1 MAKRVARVFRRDTTE
16 VNGRPF
22 IMTDAGRWVPIVR
35 SPYPDEGLSRTELV
49 SVAYKVLG
57 GSGHAKVTDP
67 VLLGRVWEKL
77 GYKYADGSDS
87 SHDEHDEHDDYDDD
101 HDETETPKVSV
112 RNTDAK
118 SPEQILQDLRNVLG
132 GGVDMDTL
140 RQVVDQS
147 VREHIARPVVVKV
160 GEHEPR
166 KVEGPTHFKFESLMR
181 KVSARKNL
189 FLTGPAGVGKTTL
202 VGQIARALGLDFRI
216 LSAKPLPQDHEIYG
230 FISGATGRKVMGFI
244 EPLYEHGGIAGF
256 DELDTGHSSLL
267 TAMNQLLA
275 QDEFDFPCDVNG
287 VRKVKRHK
295 DFMVVATGNTY
306 GQGGSLRYVGT
317 NKMNGAGLD
326 RFTFVNIPTDE
337 MLEKAICDGISPEHS
352 AKVIP
357 IVRRARANCEK
368 YALDYMVTPRCA
380 IDMVTFMLAGDTLR
394 ESAEGRLFG
403 RGLNSDQEA
412 KLLEGISF

>member
-1 MAKRVARVFRRDTTE
+1 MATKTRVFTRDTRVDDGVPSICT
-16 VNGRPF
+16 
-22 IMTDAGRWVPIVR
+22 AGGTWVPIVR
-35 SPYPDEGLSRTELV
+35 SRWHEYGLSRTELV

-67 VLLGRVWEKL
+67 VLLGQVWNKL
-77 GYKYADGSDS
+77 GCKYADGSS
-87 SHDEHDEHDDYDDD
+87 RSGQDDD
-101 HDETETPKVSV
+101 NKEETEMDTATETPRVSA
-112 RNTDAK
+112 RNTGATDA
-118 SPEQILQDLRNVLG
+118 EQILRDLRNVLG

-147 VREHIARPVVVKV
+147 VREHVARPVVVKV

-166 KVEGPTHFKFESLMR
+166 KVDGPTHFKFESLMR

-230 FISGATGRKVMGFI
+230 FISGATGRKVMGFV

-337 MLEKAICDGISPEHS
+337 LLEKAICDGISPEHS

-357 IVRRARANCEK
+357 IVRKARANCDK

-403 RGLNSDQEA
+403 RGLNTDQEA

>member
-1 MAKRVARVFRRDTTE
+1 MTTKTRVFTRDTMVDDGE
-16 VNGRPF
+16 PF
-22 IMTDAGRWVPIVR
+22 ICTAGGTWVPIVR
-35 SPYPDEGLSRTELV
+35 SRYPHLGLSRTELV

-67 VLLGRVWEKL
+67 VLLGQVWDKL
-77 GYKYADGSDS
+77 GCKYADGSS
-87 SHDEHDEHDDYDDD
+87 RSGQDDD
-101 HDETETPKVSV
+101 NKEETEMDTATETPRVSA
-112 RNTDAK
+112 RNTGDK

-140 RQVVDQS
+140 KRVVDES
-147 VREHIARPVVVKV
+147 VREHVARPVVVKV

-166 KVEGPTHFKFESLMR
+166 NVEGPTHFKFESLMR

-403 RGLNSDQEA
+403 RGLNSDQET

>member
-1 MAKRVARVFRRDTTE
+1 MATKTRVFTRDTRVDDGVPSICT
-16 VNGRPF
+16 
-22 IMTDAGRWVPIVR
+22 AGGSWIPIVR
-35 SPYPDEGLSRTELV
+35 SRWHEYGLSRTELV

-67 VLLGRVWEKL
+67 VLLGQVWNKL
-77 GYKYADGSDS
+77 GCKYADGSS
-87 SHDEHDEHDDYDDD
+87 SSGQDDD
-101 HDETETPKVSV
+101 NKETEMDTTTETPRVSA
-112 RNTDAK
+112 RNTGATDA
-118 SPEQILQDLRNVLG
+118 EQILRDLRNVLG

-140 RQVVDQS
+140 KQVVDQS
-147 VREHIARPVVVKV
+147 VREHVARPVVVRV

-166 KVEGPTHFKFESLMR
+166 KVDGPTHFKFESLMR

-230 FISGATGRKVMGFI
+230 FISGATGRKVMGFV

-337 MLEKAICDGISPEHS
+337 LLEKAICDGISPEHS

-357 IVRRARANCEK
+357 IVRKARANCDK

>member
-1 MAKRVARVFRRDTTE
+1 MAVSRVFSREHEIIDGVPHIITATGE
-16 VNGRPF
+16 S
-22 IMTDAGRWVPIVR
+22 VPIVR
-35 SPYPDEGLSRTELV
+35 HRIPQEGLSRTELV
-49 SVAYKVLG
+49 SVAYKILG
-57 GSGHAKVTDP
+57 GAGHAKVTDP
-67 VLLGRVWEKL
+67 VLVGRVWAKL
-77 GYKYADGSDS
+77 GCQYGDGSDS
-87 SHDEHDEHDDYDDD
+87 GSEHSETG
-101 HDETETPKVSV
+101 ETEMETATDDRPKVSV
-112 RNTDAK
+112 RNSGEKT
-118 SPEQILQDLRNVLG
+118 PEQILHDLRTALG
-132 GGVDMDTL
+132 GGVDMATL
-140 RQVVDQS
+140 KRVVDDA
-147 VREHIARPVVVKV
+147 VREHIAQPRVVQV
-160 GEHEPR
+160 GEHEPIR
-166 KVEGPTHFKFESLMR
+166 VEGPTHYKFDSLLR

-202 VGQIARALGLDFRI
+202 VGQIARSLGLQFRI
-216 LSAKPLPQDHEIYG
+216 MSAKPLPQDHEIYG
-230 FISGATGRKVMGFI
+230 FISGATGRKVMGFV

-267 TAMNQLLA
+267 LAMNQLLA

-295 DFMVVATGNTY
+295 DFMVIATGNTY

-337 MLEKAICDGISPEHS
+337 LLEKAICDGIHPEYS

-357 IVRRARANCEK
+357 IVRKARANCDK

-380 IDMVTFMLAGDTLR
+380 IDMVTFMVAGDTLR

-403 RGLNSDQEA
+403 RGLNSDQET

>member
-1 MAKRVARVFRRDTTE
+1 MATKTRVFTRDTRVDDGVPSICT
-16 VNGRPF
+16 
-22 IMTDAGRWVPIVR
+22 AGGTWIPIVR
-35 SPYPDEGLSRTELV
+35 SRWHEYGLSRTELV

-67 VLLGRVWEKL
+67 VLLGQVWNKL
-77 GYKYADGSDS
+77 GCKYADGSS
-87 SHDEHDEHDDYDDD
+87 SSGQDDD
-101 HDETETPKVSV
+101 NKETEMDTTTETPRVSA
-112 RNTDAK
+112 RNTGATDA
-118 SPEQILQDLRNVLG
+118 EQILRDLRNVLG

-140 RQVVDQS
+140 KQVVDQS
-147 VREHIARPVVVKV
+147 VREHVARPVVVRV

-166 KVEGPTHFKFESLMR
+166 KVDGPTHFKFESLMR

-230 FISGATGRKVMGFI
+230 FISGATGRKVMGFV

-337 MLEKAICDGISPEHS
+337 LLEKAICDGISPEHS

-357 IVRRARANCEK
+357 IVRKARANCDK

-403 RGLNSDQEA
+403 RGLNTDQEA

>member
-1 MAKRVARVFRRDTTE
+1 MTTKTRVFTRDTMVDDGE
-16 VNGRPF
+16 PF
-22 IMTDAGRWVPIVR
+22 ICTAGGTWVPIVR
-35 SPYPDEGLSRTELV
+35 SRYPHLGLSRTELV

-67 VLLGRVWEKL
+67 VLLGQVWDKL
-77 GYKYADGSDS
+77 GCKYADGSS
-87 SHDEHDEHDDYDDD
+87 RSGHDDDNKEETEMDTA
-101 HDETETPKVSV
+101 TETPRVSA
-112 RNTDAK
+112 RNTGDK

-140 RQVVDQS
+140 KRVVDES
-147 VREHIARPVVVKV
+147 VREHVARPVVVKV

-357 IVRRARANCEK
+357 VVRRARANCEK

-412 KLLEGISF
+412 KLLEGISL

>member
-1 MAKRVARVFRRDTTE
+1 MATKTRVFTRDTRVDDGVPSICT
-16 VNGRPF
+16 
-22 IMTDAGRWVPIVR
+22 AGGSWIPIVR
-35 SPYPDEGLSRTELV
+35 SRWHEYGLSRTELV

-67 VLLGRVWEKL
+67 VLLGQVWNKL
-77 GYKYADGSDS
+77 GCKYADGSS
-87 SHDEHDEHDDYDDD
+87 SSGQDDD
-101 HDETETPKVSV
+101 NKETEMDTTTETPRVSA
-112 RNTDAK
+112 RNTGATDA
-118 SPEQILQDLRNVLG
+118 EQILRDLRNVLG

-140 RQVVDQS
+140 KQVVDQS
-147 VREHIARPVVVKV
+147 VREHVARPVVVRV

-166 KVEGPTHFKFESLMR
+166 KVDGPTHFKFESLMR

-230 FISGATGRKVMGFI
+230 FISGATGRKVMGFV

-357 IVRRARANCEK
+357 IVRKARANCDK

-403 RGLNSDQEA
+403 RGLNGDQEA

>member
-1 MAKRVARVFRRDTTE
+1 MTTKTRVFTRDTMVDDGE
-16 VNGRPF
+16 PF
-22 IMTDAGRWVPIVR
+22 ICTAGGTWVPIVR
-35 SPYPDEGLSRTELV
+35 SRYPHLGLSRTELV

-67 VLLGRVWEKL
+67 VLLGQVWDKL
-77 GYKYADGSDS
+77 GCKYADGSS
-87 SHDEHDEHDDYDDD
+87 RSGQDDD
-101 HDETETPKVSV
+101 NKEETEMDTATETPRVSA
-112 RNTDAK
+112 RNTGATDA
-118 SPEQILQDLRNVLG
+118 EQILRDLRNVLG

-140 RQVVDQS
+140 KRVVDES
-147 VREHIARPVVVKV
+147 VREHVARPVVVKV

-166 KVEGPTHFKFESLMR
+166 KVDGPTHFKFESLMR

-202 VGQIARALGLDFRI
+202 VGQIAKALGLDFRI

-357 IVRRARANCEK
+357 VVRRARANCEK

>member
-1 MAKRVARVFRRDTTE
+1 MARVSREFTRDYDVVDGVPHAKTAT
-16 VNGRPF
+16 G
-22 IMTDAGRWVPIVR
+22 TLVPILR
-35 SPYPDEGLSRTELV
+35 SAIPSRGLARTELV
-49 SVAYKVLG
+49 AVAYKILG

-67 VLLGRVWEKL
+67 ILLAQVWGKL
-77 GYKYADGSDS
+77 GYNYSDYNSADTTG
-87 SHDEHDEHDDYDDD
+87 HTETQE
-101 HDETETPKVSV
+101 ETEMPETDDVYV
-112 RNTDAK
+112 RNYDEKT
-118 SPEQILQDLRNVLG
+118 PEEILRDLRNVLG
-132 GGVDMDTL
+132 GGGVDMATL
-140 RQVVDQS
+140 ERVVTEK
-147 VREHIARPVVVKV
+147 VREHVAQPKVVKV
-160 GEHEPR
+160 GEHEPV
-166 KVEGPTHFKFESLMR
+166 KVEGPTHHKFDSLLR

-202 VGQIARALGLDFRI
+202 VGQIARSLGLEFRI
-216 LSAKPLPQDHEIYG
+216 MSAKPLPQDHEIYG
-230 FISGATGRKVMGFI
+230 FISGATGRKVMGFV

-267 TAMNQLLA
+267 TAMNMLLA

-295 DFMVVATGNTY
+295 DFMVIATGNTY

-337 MLEKAICDGISPEHS
+337 LLEKAICDGIHPEYS

-357 IVRRARANCEK
+357 IVRKARANCDK

-380 IDMVTFMLAGDTLR
+380 IDMVTFMVAGDTLR

>member
-1 MAKRVARVFRRDTTE
+1 MARKVSRVFRRDTTD

-22 IMTDAGRWVPIVR
+22 ILTEAGGWVPIVR
-35 SPYPDEGLSRTELV
+35 SSDPDDGLSRTELV
-49 SVAYKVLG
+49 SVAYKILG

-67 VLLGRVWEKL
+67 VLLGRVWSKL
-77 GYKYADGSDS
+77 GYQYGDGSS
-87 SHDEHDEHDDYDDD
+87 SGGQDDD
-101 HDETETPKVSV
+101 NEETEMDTATETPRVSA
-112 RNTDAK
+112 RNMGATDA
-118 SPEQILQDLRNVLG
+118 EQILRDLRNVLG

-140 RQVVDQS
+140 KRVVDES
-147 VREHIARPVVVKV
+147 VREHVARPVVVQV

-166 KVEGPTHFKFESLMR
+166 KVDGPTHFKFESLMR

-230 FISGATGRKVMGFI
+230 FISGATGRKVMGFV

-337 MLEKAICDGISPEHS
+337 LLEKAICDGISPEHS

-357 IVRRARANCEK
+357 IVRKARANCDK

>member
-1 MAKRVARVFRRDTTE
+1 MARKVSRVFRRDTTD

-22 IMTDAGRWVPIVR
+22 ILTEAGGWVPIVR
-35 SPYPDEGLSRTELV
+35 SSDPDDGLSRTELV
-49 SVAYKVLG
+49 SVAYKILG

-67 VLLGRVWEKL
+67 VLLGRVWSKL
-77 GYKYADGSDS
+77 GYQYGDGSS
-87 SHDEHDEHDDYDDD
+87 SGGQDDD
-101 HDETETPKVSV
+101 NEETEMDTATEAPRVSA
-112 RNTDAK
+112 RNTGATDA
-118 SPEQILQDLRNVLG
+118 EQILRDLRNVLG

-147 VREHIARPVVVKV
+147 VREHVARPVVVQV

-166 KVEGPTHFKFESLMR
+166 KVDGPTHFKFESLMR

-230 FISGATGRKVMGFI
+230 FISGATGRKVMGFV

-337 MLEKAICDGISPEHS
+337 LLEKAICDGISPEHS

-357 IVRRARANCEK
+357 IVRKARANCDK